1 MHEEEEV
8 SDAIGTAWRER
19 AERVAGP
26 LELYASPTLCAS
38 EIGEFAYCRQAWFLG
53 RCNIPLD
60 EQARLRL
67 EAGTRAHRHI
77 GRRTDALRTTEQV
90 RTALLVVM
98 ATLAIVCAVLAMKGA
113 L

>member
-1 MHEEEEV
+1 MQEQELSGAPET
-8 SDAIGTAWRER
+8 GWRDR

-38 EIGEFAYCRQAWFLG
+38 EIGEFAYCPQAWFLG
-53 RCNIPLD
+53 RCDIPVD

-67 EAGTRAHRHI
+67 EAGTRAHRRI
-77 GRRTDALRTTEQV
+77 GQRTDALRTTEQV

-98 ATLAIVCAVLAMKGA
+98 AALAIVCSVLAMKGG

>member
-1 MHEEEEV
+1 MHEEEV
-8 SDAIGTAWRER
+8 SEAPGKAWRER

-67 EAGTRAHRHI
+67 EAGTRAHRRI

-90 RTALLVVM
+90 STALLVVM
-98 ATLAIVCAVLAMKGA
+98 ATLAIVCAVLAMKGG

>member
-1 MHEEEEV
+1 MHEHKFPEAP
-8 SDAIGTAWRER
+8 DAGWRER

-38 EIGEFAYCRQAWFLG
+38 EIGEFAYCPQAWFLG

-60 EQARLRL
+60 EQARHQL
-67 EAGTRAHRHI
+67 EAGTRAHRRI
-77 GRRTDALRTTEQV
+77 GRRTDTLRTTEQV
-90 RTALLVVM
+90 RMALLVVM
-98 ATLAIVCAVLAMKGA
+98 AALAIACAAVAMKGG

>member
-1 MHEEEEV
+1 MYQQGLSE
-8 SDAIGTAWRER
+8 APGNGWRER

-38 EIGEFAYCRQAWFLG
+38 ELGEFAYCWQAWFLG
-53 RCNIPLD
+53 RCNSPVD

-67 EAGTRAHRHI
+67 EAGTHAHRRI
-77 GRRTDALRTTEQV
+77 GQRTDALRTTEQV

-98 ATLAIVCAVLAMKGA
+98 AT
-113 L
+113 